1 MAEVHMYFEQQKSST
16 FYSILSKA
24 DLTKYR
30 GDHAEYV
37 HQIRDIRHLNQSLS
51 WGAKDFTAKRNMT
64 KSGTEVVRT
73 MQVGITSSVT
83 FHWGTSLDDDVVECQ
98 LTKGN
103 TKTVWSVGRL
113 LYVSRSFGKII
124 FRYGTNMHRAI
135 PLDERSL
142 LEDNVN
148 PKGTMYGSVLRVS

>member
-1 MAEVHMYFEQQKSST
+1 
-16 FYSILSKA
+16 
-24 DLTKYR
+24 
-30 GDHAEYV
+30 
-37 HQIRDIRHLNQSLS
+37 
-51 WGAKDFTAKRNMT
+51 MT

-148 PKGTMYGSVLRVS
+148 PELCMGRFCAYRESPGTTGFRL